1 MINTY
6 SMDYFFATVLFFC
19 SLIGLRIKQKK
30 IAALGW
36 DFVDTQFSG
45 LSLISVLFD
54 FFSLSR
60 VSDKYESST
69 GYVEIVSASMFVGML
84 TLYVFGMQGTSIFL
98 RFGVL
103 FSFIFLSFCF
113 SLWWIRVD
121 KTVKSAYGLEVSA
134 LAAVSLG
141 MTIFFSYAHWTIFP
155 ILISFIIGFGYSRVF
170 FR

>member
-1 MINTY
+1 M
-6 SMDYFFATVLFFC
+6 
-19 SLIGLRIKQKK
+19 
-30 IAALGW
+30 
-36 DFVDTQFSG
+36 
-45 LSLISVLFD
+45 FD
-54 FFSLSR
+54 IFSLSR
-60 VSDKYESST
+60 VSEKYESSA

-134 LAAVSLG
+134 LAVVSLG
-141 MTIFFSYAHWTIFP
+141 MTILFSYAHWTIFP
-155 ILISFIIGFGYSRVF
+155 ILISLIIGFGYSRVF